1 MTFSSVLIANRG
13 EIACRIM
20 RTASAVGLRTIA
32 VYSDVDKD
40 ALHVKTA
47 DEAVHIGASPAAQSY
62 LDSEKILAAAKSSG
76 AEAVHPGYGFLSENA
91 GFAQACTDAGLV
103 FIGPSPD
110 VMEIMGD
117 KAKAKRAMLEAGVVC
132 IPGYQDADQST
143 AALRAAAQSI
153 GFPLMVKAAAG
164 GGGMGMRKVA
174 DMQDFALAVSE
185 AKSEAESAFG
195 NGDLIIEKALVG
207 ARHIEVQVFADTHG
221 NTIHLG
227 ERDCSVQR
235 RNQKIIEEAPAVGLS
250 KKLRE
255 AMGSAAVQVAEAV
268 NYIGAG
274 TVEFLLA
281 GNDFFFL
288 EMNTRLQVEHPV
300 TEAITAEDLVKMQ
313 INVAQGLPLS
323 LTQDDVQFDGHAI
336 EARIYAEDPDAGFLP
351 ASGRVDVFIPS
362 EGVRVDTGVAS
373 GSIVPSDYDPLIA
386 KIIAHGD
393 TREIARSKLLATLK
407 DTALFGITTNIGFL
421 TRVLADENYSKGG
434 VDTEFVNTYKEQFT
448 TPEITK
454 DILAQAVAVQFD
466 LDFETSRNQSLF
478 PDLPPTHW
486 ASATMPSTPYQCLVG
501 DNEYSFSVTPN
512 GVRDTEIRC
521 GDDIWHAV
529 LNERTKHKAVLSI
542 DGCKH
547 SLFYQPVSL
556 SHLQI
561 RVGGHVY
568 DVHDKNKM
576 FAGASSTQN
585 DGQVTAPMHG
595 NMAEIF
601 VKTGDVVA
609 EGDKLGVLEAMK
621 MRHEITAP
629 LAGEVT
635 EIFATAGEQI
645 SSGAPI
651 LTIKPKADT

>member
-20 RTASAVGLRTIA
+20 RTASAMGLRTIA

-47 DEAVHIGASPAAQSY
+47 DEAVHIGASPAAGSY

-76 AEAVHPGYGFLSENA
+76 AQAVHPGYGFLSENA
-91 GFAQACTDAGLV
+91 GFAQACTNAGLI

-117 KAKAKRAMLEAGVVC
+117 KAKAKRAMLAAGVVC

-143 AALRAAAQSI
+143 TALRAAAQSI

-174 DMQDFALAVSE
+174 DMQDFDLAVSE
-185 AKSEAESAFG
+185 AKSEAESAFS
-195 NGDLIIEKALVG
+195 NGDLILEKALVG

-255 AMGSAAVQVAEAV
+255 AMGTAAVQVAEAV
-268 NYIGAG
+268 SYIGAG

-281 GNDFFFL
+281 GDDFFFL

-300 TEAITAEDLVKMQ
+300 TEAITAEDLVEMQ

-323 LTQDDVQFDGHAI
+323 LTQDDVQFGGHAI

-393 TREIARSKLLATLK
+393 TREIARSNLLAALK

-466 LDFETSRNQSLF
+466 LDFETSRNKSLF
-478 PDLPPTHW
+478 ADLPPTHW

-501 DNEYSFSVTPN
+501 ENEYSFSVTPN

-547 SLFYQPVSL
+547 SLFYQPVSP

-601 VKTGDVVA
+601 VKTGDIVA
-609 EGDKLGVLEAMK
+609 EGDRLGVLEAMK

-651 LTIKPKADT
+651 LTIKPKADI

>member
-20 RTASAVGLRTIA
+20 RTASAMGLRTIA

-47 DEAVHIGASPAAQSY
+47 DEAVHIGASPAAGSY

-91 GFAQACTDAGLV
+91 GFAQACTDAGLI

-117 KAKAKRAMLEAGVVC
+117 KAKAKRAMLAAGVVC

-143 AALRAAAQSI
+143 TALRAAAQSI

-195 NGDLIIEKALVG
+195 NGDLILEKALVG

-235 RNQKIIEEAPAVGLS
+235 RNQKIIEEAPAVGFS

-255 AMGSAAVQVAEAV
+255 AMGIAAVQVAEAV

-281 GNDFFFL
+281 GDDFFFL

-300 TEAITAEDLVKMQ
+300 TEAITTKDLVKMQ

-323 LTQDDVQFDGHAI
+323 LTQDDVQFVGHAI
-336 EARIYAEDPDAGFLP
+336 ETRIYAEDPDAGFLP

-393 TREIARSKLLATLK
+393 TREIARSKLLAALK

-421 TRVLADENYSKGG
+421 TKVLADENYSKGG

-466 LDFETSRNQSLF
+466 LDFETSRNKSLF
-478 PDLPPTHW
+478 ADLPPTHW

-521 GDDIWHAV
+521 GDDIWHTV

-547 SLFYQPVSL
+547 SLFYHPVSP

-609 EGDKLGVLEAMK
+609 EGDRLGVLEAMK

-629 LAGEVT
+629 LGGEVM
-635 EIFATAGEQI
+635 EVFAIAGEQI